1 MPANGSSAWLRIGAV
16 TVVVALSM
24 LVGACARSTTA
35 SSGASTGLVV
45 PTPGATGATGAGSG
59 SAAGSVDLQSGTAV
73 SAAPSNT
80 GADASAVPAQQSLVI
95 VDKTLRI
102 ETGDVQATLARIRDL
117 TTRAGGDVASLEV
130 STASG
135 QPVYPVP
142 LNGASGS
149 DSGASSTPLSAYV
162 TVRVP
167 ASAYQA
173 FVASATVL
181 GRVLYQSESAQD
193 VTQQHVDL
201 KARLDNLKAE
211 EARLRQFFAK
221 AKTVSDMLAIE
232 QELSRVQ
239 GDIESMQA
247 QVTYLEDQ
255 AAMATVTIELTEPQ
269 AIVSPAGIDWGTKN
283 TLTDSVRAFVD
294 TLNGLIVVLGPVL
307 AVLVFVGLPVWL
319 VVWVIRRAMH
329 RRRAARAAETPAG
342 IPSASEG
349 AEERHA
355 S

>member
-1 MPANGSSAWLRIGAV
+1 MRANGSSAWLRIGAV
-16 TVVVALSM
+16 GLVVALSM
-24 LVGACARSTTA
+24 LVGACARSATVST
-35 SSGASTGLVV
+35 GASTGVV
-45 PTPGATGATGAGSG
+45 APAPGVPGAPGANSG
-59 SAAGSVDLQSGTAV
+59 SAAGSVDLQSGTAA

-80 GADASAVPAQQSLVI
+80 SADISAIPAQQTLVI
-95 VDKTLRI
+95 IDKTLRI
-102 ETGDVQATLARIRDL
+102 ETADVQATLAKIRDL
-117 TTRAGGDVASLEV
+117 TTRASGDIASLEV

-149 DSGASSTPLSAYV
+149 DTGASSTPLSAYV

-167 ASAYQA
+167 AAAYQA
-173 FVASATVL
+173 FVSSASGL

-211 EARLRQFFAK
+211 EARLRQFFAS

-247 QVTYLEDQ
+247 QLTYLENQ

-269 AIVSPAGIDWGTKN
+269 AIVSPAGIDWGTK
-283 TLTDSVRAFVD
+283 TALTDSVRAFVD

-319 VVWVIRRAMH
+319 IVWLIRRAM
-329 RRRAARAAETPAG
+329 RRRRTARTAG
-342 IPSASEG
+342 PKGAHRASENT
-349 AEERHA
+349 EERLP